1 MSIFF
6 SLSGYFVC
14 LSIMFCCLF
23 VCECSVCLWMLFLSC
38 LLWMLFQSCRLWVF
52 FKYFRMWM
60 LFLFVCLWMLFC
72 LSFCEFSSYLSVC
85 TFVSLCV
92 NVLSGGECFLFSFCL
107 LVYNCTSCWFVC
119 EFPLFIC
126 LWMFFLSSRLWMFC
140 LSVRQWMFCLPVTS
154 VKVLVACLLVLILFI
169 CDCLHVCTSVGS
181 SVRLWLVCQFWP
193 DVRPGV
199 SCRSGL
205 MLCPSVHLWL
215 LWPPVHRLC
224 KMADHLAWRPLLCQL
239 LVCE

>member
-92 NVLSGGECFLFSFCL
+92 NALSGGECFLFSFCL

-126 LWMFFLSSRLWMFC
+126 LWMFFLLRRLWAFFLC
-140 LSVRQWMFCLPVTS
+140 VRQWFCLFLFLFAFVFKWQANLWHGIPYETCNIHINLYCYQNRFWGRF
-154 VKVLVACLLVLILFI
+154 KVLFISKIHRSMYMKTFVFFCVNYFIIIFLLYLF
-169 CDCLHVCTSVGS
+169 
-181 SVRLWLVCQFWP
+181 
-193 DVRPGV
+193 
-199 SCRSGL
+199 
-205 MLCPSVHLWL
+205 
-215 LWPPVHRLC
+215 
-224 KMADHLAWRPLLCQL
+224 
-239 LVCE
+239 